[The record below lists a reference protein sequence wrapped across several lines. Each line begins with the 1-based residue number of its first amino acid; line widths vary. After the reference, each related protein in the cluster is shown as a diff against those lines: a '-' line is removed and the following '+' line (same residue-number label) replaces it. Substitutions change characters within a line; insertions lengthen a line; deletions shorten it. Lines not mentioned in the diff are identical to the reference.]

1 LGDLQT
7 LQDNL
12 AEFVGEVAT
21 VPAAEQPALIN
32 HMVEGLHA
40 LLGVAADGI
49 GGTDPDAIQM
59 LQILTE
65 ERGSLM
71 DEVRKELLGGAQS
84 LAGREA
90 LVSATLLFE
99 RLLWMLR
106 RLARAEQATPL
117 ASGMSGQAAAAIAA
131 PA

>member
-1 LGDLQT
+1 
-7 LQDNL
+7 
-12 AEFVGEVAT
+12 
-21 VPAAEQPALIN
+21 
-32 HMVEGLHA
+32 
-40 LLGVAADGI
+40 VAADGI